1 MGSNNLQKDKGTYV
15 LAEVIPFALCGTALA
30 IVLKENDKAITLFEK
45 IKENCK
51 LPGCQEAFAKFEK
64 DILPRPKKNKTLVLC
79 LNI

>member
-45 IKENCK
+45 
-51 LPGCQEAFAKFEK
+51 
-64 DILPRPKKNKTLVLC
+64 
-79 LNI
+79 